1 MGKSAKAAVCKD
13 DDHFTLWMITAGIL
27 FGAYLALA
35 I

>member
-1 MGKSAKAAVCKD
+1 MRKSAKAAVRQD

-27 FGAYLALA
+27 FGTYLALA